1 MDMIERFDVLT
12 YEIEAEQNKCLALQ
26 NKNIV
31 FKEQM
36 EVKENKLRID
46 IQNETIEGKPLFSN
60 QEKRDSELLRRLTN
74 NAEYLGMKE
83 EFQKNVQGI
92 KEQEFHVEALIRE
105 WSTIKYKIIY
115 LASLEKIKN

>member
-1 MDMIERFDVLT
+1 MEMLERFELLA
-12 YEIEAEQNKCLALQ
+12 YEIESEQNKCLAMQ
-26 NKNIV
+26 NKNIS

-36 EVKENKLRID
+36 EVKENKLKID
-46 IQNETIEGKPLFSN
+46 IQNETIEGKPAFSN
-60 QEKRDSELLRRLTN
+60 QEKRDSELMRRLTN

-105 WSTIKYKIIY
+105 WTTIKVKMIY
-115 LASLEKIKN
+115 LAALEKIKN